1 MEPTPPNDTMPV
13 PTGEKE
19 FAKKGNDPEI
29 TPAELQK
36 RKIIKIAIIAV
47 VAIALI
53 TIVPVIILTVLQNT
67 KKETTDNNLVVTPKP
82 SVDPTA
88 TSDLGPER
96 VFVRNAASFN
106 VPYNLAIT
114 VPTAWDAA
122 FTDSPSKAYPWES
135 STLTQAL
142 TSKFS
147 PLSSSNTSIVS
158 GNYIAIMDITE
169 WLKTDKNVVPMT
181 VAQKQKW
188 FTDLTAITPQN
199 ITTLSSA
206 IPNPRLS
213 SEAGGRQHLTPISV
227 TENRLRGMSYIT
239 NRASSAY
246 TPEIITMLAGTY
258 EGKKLIIYSQH
269 NVRDTA
275 WATINELRER
285 SDQETTAQINATVA
299 DFQRGLLGADTL
311 AIHDEYLKAI
321 NTVSLKLAE

>member
-19 FAKKGNDPEI
+19 FAKKGNDPEL
-29 TPAELQK
+29 TPAERQK
-36 RKIIKIAIIAV
+36 RKLIKIAIISIV
-47 VAIALI
+47 TILLI
-53 TIVPVIILTVLQNT
+53 VMVPVIILTIAKNT
-67 KKETTDNNLVVTPKP
+67 KKETTENNLVITPKP
-82 SVDPTA
+82 SVDPNA
-88 TSDLGPER
+88 TSDFGPER

-106 VPYNLAIT
+106 VPYNLKIT

-122 FTDSPSKAYPWES
+122 FANSPSKAYPWEN

-158 GNYIAIMDITE
+158 GNYIAIMDVTE

-181 VAQKQKW
+181 ASQKQKW
-188 FTDLTAITPQN
+188 FNDLTVITPEN
-199 ITTLSSA
+199 VSA
-206 IPNPRLS
+206 LAPSIPNPRLS
-213 SEAGGRQHLTPISV
+213 SEAGGRQHLTPVSV
-227 TENRLRGMSYIT
+227 SENRFRGLSYIT
-239 NRASSAY
+239 NRTSSAY

-258 EGKKLIIYSQH
+258 EGKQLILYSQH

-299 DFQRGLLGADTL
+299 DFQRGLLGADTI
-311 AIHDEYLKAI
+311 AIHYEYLKAI
-321 NTVSLKLAE
+321 NTTSMKLAE